1 MRQII
6 YPDGGEGRQGGA
18 ATEQQMEE
26 GKEMHK
32 IIIKIL
38 KNKERGGKRE
48 EKDI

>member
-1 MRQII
+1 MVARA
-6 YPDGGEGRQGGA
+6 GR
-18 ATEQQMEE
+18 EERPRSNRWRE